1 MTEFFAA
8 FFREA
13 AGQPLA
19 TFLCLLGVAAAL
31 WWLLKERPASIKE
44 RKTQAQVQHED
55 SVAIAGHIG
64 CSNEVIRHS
73 SAVIENSTK
82 VIENSMRTQELLQN
96 AVVALGQEV
105 ASVRDAVEE
114 NNHMLTEVLTIV
126 KHRPN

>member
-31 WWLLKERPASIKE
+31 WWLLKERPASLKE
-44 RKTQAQVQHED
+44 RRAQAQVQHED
-55 SVAIAGHIG
+55 SLAIANHIG

-96 AVVALGQEV
+96 TVGVLGQEM
-105 ASVRDAVEE
+105 ASVRDAVAES
-114 NNHMLTEVLTIV
+114 NQMLTEVLTIV
-126 KHRPN
+126 RRN